1 MFLFFSSGLICDSC
15 TFLYQKSQKNKE
27 TAVSIRTLQRCD
39 SFPSLQTVLLGDEK
53 TRRSRSPS
61 NEVASRQ
68 LARHILPPFDLK
80 GCDCHAECLQNV
92 HGRSKAGRW
101 EENATVDSRFHRP
114 SLQRRGGGDHGGQ
127 SRKEGRTNQ
136 CCVFLLYF
144 LLKTWIPYD
153 PERLFLS
160 LHFKEMETEN
170 RWSASMC
177 CVFDSVDVGWSVN
190 KVEGKIKIG
199 HEFELE
205 SSLSTPQI
213 DRLSNT
219 RGKNKTFVT

>member
-1 MFLFFSSGLICDSC
+1 MTAAHFY
-15 TFLYQKSQKNKE
+15 TKKAKKKKKSKNKE
-27 TAVSIRTLQRCD
+27 TTASIRALQRCD
-39 SFPSLQTVLLGDEK
+39 SCPSLQTVLLGDQK
-53 TRRSRSPS
+53 MRRSRSPS

-68 LARHILPPFDLK
+68 LAHHILPPFDLK

-101 EENATVDSRFHRP
+101 EENATVGSRFYRP
-114 SLQRRGGGDHGGQ
+114 RGGNHGGQ

-144 LLKTWIPYD
+144 LLKTWIPSD

-177 CVFDSVDVGWSVN
+177 CVFDSVNVGWSGN
-190 KVEGKIKIG
+190 KVEGKMKIG